1 MAECAHLE
9 GGGGRSQQRGDGDA
23 KDGIDDDAFAGETF
37 GERSEDGGG
46 DGDAEGGGGDG
57 HADAGFG
64 GVEDMSQ
71 EGENWLGAV
80 ELEKGADSAE
90 GYGCGGFVGG
100 SGTIGLRGEWQG
112 TGYRGAKR
120 RDVVS

>member
-1 MAECAHLE
+1 
-9 GGGGRSQQRGDGDA
+9 
-23 KDGIDDDAFAGETF
+23 
-37 GERSEDGGG
+37 
-46 DGDAEGGGGDG
+46 
-57 HADAGFG
+57 
-64 GVEDMSQ
+64 MSQ

-80 ELEKGADSAE
+80 ELEEGADSAE
-90 GYGCGGFVGG
+90 GYGSGGSAGG